1 MASATPLMLLL
12 FLSLLHITTAT
23 PPQSIPNAAKTLY
36 NSGYSSMSFSLPLA
50 TTGAAGKLLQ
60 SHPTLTIFAPPD
72 SAFETSGQPP
82 RTQLLLHFSPL
93 PLSLKFL
100 SSLPYATTIP
110 TLSNASLVITT
121 LPQGPVSINNV
132 AVFGSPLYD
141 DGSVIVFAIEDFF
154 DSNFTIHGVGKIQK
168 RMARR
173 CSDISAVSMV
183 FDAAS
188 RLKSRGYSIMA
199 SFLELQLMGYLKSSP
214 WPLKLTMFAPDDEV
228 LLRFSGDILGYS
240 GLFMRHLLPCKLTY
254 ADIVGVKNGTFIKK
268 NFEGLG
274 TMIEENDGDFFV
286 NGVRITFP
294 DVYVSDS
301 LVIHGIGDAISQQI
315 DGSGEEE
322 EVEVEDKHVAFPV
335 PP

>member
-1 MASATPLMLLL
+1 
-12 FLSLLHITTAT
+12 
-23 PPQSIPNAAKTLY
+23 
-36 NSGYSSMSFSLPLA
+36 
-50 TTGAAGKLLQ
+50 
-60 SHPTLTIFAPPD
+60 
-72 SAFETSGQPP
+72 
-82 RTQLLLHFSPL
+82 
-93 PLSLKFL
+93 
-100 SSLPYATTIP
+100 
-110 TLSNASLVITT
+110 
-121 LPQGPVSINNV
+121 
-132 AVFGSPLYD
+132 
-141 DGSVIVFAIEDFF
+141 
-154 DSNFTIHGVGKIQK
+154 
-168 RMARR
+168 MARR
-173 CSDISAVSMV
+173 CSDISAFSTL

-294 DVYVSDS
+294 DLYVSDS

-315 DGSGEEE
+315 EEE

-335 PP
+335 PPDANVRY